1 VFFSLESSRFSL
13 PSRAQSLA
21 VALLLSAT
29 TLAFSPKALADNKK
43 PAPAPK
49 APAPKAPASA
59 PKPAGGATATH
70 ATGTTTAGHST
81 GATTAGHTTGATT
94 GGATTAG
101 HTTGATTAGHTTT
114 TTTSTRT
121 TSNPAGAGGARPA
134 STSAAAGGH
143 GTPGAPSRPAAPVHT
158 AGGPAGRA
166 PVGSHEVRTA
176 HGDTIRT
183 RPNGTRADVHVAGR
197 NMDIHHGLN
206 GNRRISVERADH
218 SRVFAERGGRG
229 YVQHPYRY
237 GGREYGRRTYY
248 DHGRYYDHYYGR
260 HYYHGEYVDVYA
272 PARFYSVGF
281 YGWAYNPWAA
291 PISYSWGWGA
301 APWYGYY
308 GAYFTPYPVYPS
320 AAFWLTDYLFSASLQ
335 AAYAAA
341 AANAEANAIAAS
353 NPPPPLSP
361 DVKQMVADE
370 VKSQLALENAEAAA
384 NAQNQASDPASSS
397 IERMLSDG
405 KPHVFIAGGDLDL
418 VDANGQECPISQG
431 DVVEVPSAPAP
442 DATAATA
449 LVVASKGGKECA
461 RSTNVNIAFTDLQ
474 DMQNH
479 LRETIDAGM
488 GDLQAKQGKGGLPA
502 APPSATTPPVAS
514 AITAAAPP
522 PDTNASAEIAEQTK
536 TADQAE
542 QEVASAAPV
551 PSGPSDQTEVAAAA
565 PITRIAPPATIALG
579 QTIDQ
584 VTGSFGQPL
593 SVRDLGTKKV
603 YVYKDMKVT
612 FKAGKV
618 TDIE

>member
-1 VFFSLESSRFSL
+1 M
-13 PSRAQSLA
+13 
-21 VALLLSAT
+21 
-29 TLAFSPKALADNKK
+29 ADNKK

-49 APAPKAPASA
+49 AAPAAKAPAPA
-59 PKPAGGATATH
+59 AKPAVGATATH
-70 ATGTTTAGHST
+70 AT
-81 GATTAGHTTGATT
+81 
-94 GGATTAG
+94 GATTAG
-101 HTTGATTAGHTTT
+101 HTTGATTAGHTTGATTGGHTTTATAGGAKT
-114 TTTSTRT
+114 TTTTGTKT
-121 TSNPAGAGGARPA
+121 TNNPAGAGGAR
-134 STSAAAGGH
+134 STTQPTTAGGRGPA
-143 GTPGAPSRPAAPVHT
+143 GTPAPRTTGLAHT
-158 AGGPAGRA
+158 AGGPPPGHM
-166 PVGSHEVRTA
+166 PTGSHEVRTA
-176 HGDTIRT
+176 HGDVIRT
-183 RPNGTRADVHVAGR
+183 RPNGSRADVHVAGR

-320 AAFWLTDYLFSASLQ
+320 AAFWLTDYLFSVSLQ

-431 DVVEVPSAPAP
+431 DVIEVPSAPAP

-461 RSTNVNIAFTDLQ
+461 RSTNVNVAFTDLQ

-522 PDTNASAEIAEQTK
+522 PDTNASAEIAEQSK
-536 TADQAE
+536 AADQAE

-551 PSGPSDQTEVAAAA
+551 TPGPSDQTEVAAA
-565 PITRIAPPATIALG
+565 PITRTGPPATIALG